1 MTDLSSFNITHF
13 AAGSA
18 NVRVATLPPIS
29 APAPSPSPSPDDND
43 DGFSLLSSDNDINS
57 TSSDPTDSS
66 RTALQLLYPAD
77 SINPAARPLGGAEFY
92 AAPLDLSNA
101 SSVTLTYSV
110 FFPSTFD
117 WVLGGKLPGL
127 YGGRDGCSGGDPAE
141 DCFSTRLMWRKGGV
155 GELYLYAP
163 KDKQPAALCADPHSI
178 CDAAYGLSIGRGAF
192 RFPAGQWTTVSQTVA
207 LNTPGKA
214 DGGFALDVNG
224 VRVVQRSDVY
234 YRGTGIRAASVP
246 DLSATTL
253 TSKKPKATSS
263 KHPKP
268 TSTKHKPTSTAAPV
282 DDPDDGGL
290 LGILGQQEGDGEAP
304 VGFVSESA
312 VDPVSA
318 GTYATGASGT
328 STNDTYGAQ
337 NFLGG
342 ADDDGEGDSLPWG
355 TDDDDL
361 LASLGTNVAIP
372 ISTTAVPS
380 PSETY
385 SPGEPS
391 GTNSPGESSTYSP
404 GEQGQETGAA
414 AGALMGT
421 AGAQVPWGVSASG
434 TSLIT
439 ASGTSLI
446 TAAPSATPT
455 SVDPAAPTTTTDDGL
470 GFLGL
475 QAGAQNGED
484 GEDDEGQAS
493 PHLARFRGLFFSTFF
508 GGHEEEWAT
517 PVDQYVLFRDFAISK
532 NA

>member
-1 MTDLSSFNITHF
+1 MTDLSAFNITHF

-18 NVRVATLPPIS
+18 NVRVATLPPLS
-29 APAPSPSPSPDDND
+29 APAASSTPDVDDDD
-43 DGFSLLSSDNDINS
+43 DGFSLLSSDDSSNS
-57 TSSDPTDSS
+57 TSPDLTDSS

-163 KDKQPAALCADPHSI
+163 KDKQPAALCADPHSV

-234 YRGTGIRAASVP
+234 YRGTGIRAA
-246 DLSATTL
+246 
-253 TSKKPKATSS
+253 
-263 KHPKP
+263 
-268 TSTKHKPTSTAAPV
+268 
-282 DDPDDGGL
+282 
-290 LGILGQQEGDGEAP
+290 
-304 VGFVSESA
+304 A
-312 VDPVSA
+312 VF
-318 GTYATGASGT
+318 SG
-328 STNDTYGAQ
+328 SRRA
-337 NFLGG
+337 
-342 ADDDGEGDSLPWG
+342 
-355 TDDDDL
+355 
-361 LASLGTNVAIP
+361 
-372 ISTTAVPS
+372 
-380 PSETY
+380 
-385 SPGEPS
+385 
-391 GTNSPGESSTYSP
+391 
-404 GEQGQETGAA
+404 
-414 AGALMGT
+414 MGM
-421 AGAQVPWGVSASG
+421 
-434 TSLIT
+434 
-439 ASGTSLI
+439 
-446 TAAPSATPT
+446 
-455 SVDPAAPTTTTDDGL
+455 
-470 GFLGL
+470 
-475 QAGAQNGED
+475 
-484 GEDDEGQAS
+484 
-493 PHLARFRGLFFSTFF
+493 RRTFF

-517 PVDQYVLFRDFAISK
+517 PVDQYVLFRDFAMVK

>member
-1 MTDLSSFNITHF
+1 MTDLSAFNITHF

-29 APAPSPSPSPDDND
+29 APALAPTPDDSDD
-43 DGFSLLSSDNDINS
+43 DGFSLLSQEDDLAPSDSI
-57 TSSDPTDSS
+57 DSS

-234 YRGTGIRAASVP
+234 YRGTGIRA
-246 DLSATTL
+246 
-253 TSKKPKATSS
+253 
-263 KHPKP
+263 
-268 TSTKHKPTSTAAPV
+268 
-282 DDPDDGGL
+282 
-290 LGILGQQEGDGEAP
+290 
-304 VGFVSESA
+304 
-312 VDPVSA
+312 
-318 GTYATGASGT
+318 
-328 STNDTYGAQ
+328 
-337 NFLGG
+337 
-342 ADDDGEGDSLPWG
+342 
-355 TDDDDL
+355 
-361 LASLGTNVAIP
+361 
-372 ISTTAVPS
+372 TAVPDV
-380 PSETY
+380 
-385 SPGEPS
+385 
-391 GTNSPGESSTYSP
+391 
-404 GEQGQETGAA
+404 A
-414 AGALMGT
+414 GT
-421 AGAQVPWGVSASG
+421 AVASKK
-434 TSLIT
+434 
-439 ASGTSLI
+439 AK
-446 TAAPSATPT
+446 PT
-455 SVDPAAPTTTTDDGL
+455 
-470 GFLGL
+470 
-475 QAGAQNGED
+475 
-484 GEDDEGQAS
+484 
-493 PHLARFRGLFFSTFF
+493 TFF

-517 PVDQYVLFRDFAISK
+517 PVDQYVLFRDFAIVK